1 MLLVYHLG
9 GEARKDA
16 EAEPCYS
23 TDSKCKSWTATW
35 DTSWTATWRKMLLQ
49 HPKRVPWRAQSRSGR
64 WFFVFLFLL
73 LPKFTLLFFFGR
85 VTRLNYPFWLAHV
98 CHHHQEGLNGSMSD
112 QWSRKQATV
121 ANLSQPEGLVAA
133 PEVKGE
139 VQRFDEWSGAPCE
152 TKSHDVRCRTQHRT
166 ES

>member
-1 MLLVYHLG
+1 MLRQSLAIRLIRLRYVQTPL
-9 GEARKDA
+9 
-16 EAEPCYS
+16 
-23 TDSKCKSWTATW
+23 CKSWTYVRYVMDRYVEKDVAAAPKEGALKGTKQE
-35 DTSWTATWRKMLLQ
+35 RKMVFCCFIFTFTQ
-49 HPKRVPWRAQSRSGR
+49 VHPA
-64 WFFVFLFLL
+64 
-73 LPKFTLLFFFGR
+73 FFFGR
-85 VTRLNYPFWLAHV
+85 VTRLDYPFWLAHV
-98 CHHHQEGLNGSMSD
+98 CRHHQEGLNGSMSD

-152 TKSHDVRCRTQHRT
+152 TKSHDVRCKRQHRT